1 MTRMNEFENI
11 NDIPEP
17 LRTLVMG
24 ICYVIDSEDAAVMLM
39 KNMVKLPGM
48 QFRKAVYFIHEGEKS
63 RSKLQKAVAS
73 YGVKSVGEYPLVCFD
88 NTVFGDA
95 SQGALI
101 TSKGIYIKNPMSE
114 RVFVKFSNVKSVELR
129 GVFNDEIYVNGYEID
144 SALMEKKDRESFR
157 NLLDWLT
164 GKFNNPEMNQPRP
177 ISMETKK
184 QYNTDELLIFLDN
197 LRQSNRIFSFDG
209 KIYYLGSGE
218 KSDKKIMGAIN
229 SYASSEENEIPLVC
243 FDNTVFGSA
252 TEGCLITTRGV
263 YVHNKMQKSVFFDF
277 SFFIETELRGMFAKD
292 VYIND
297 YEIDTST
304 LNNDEREGLSAL
316 IMCVYEYLMG
326 DVVRQASAWCDE
338 HDEEGREQEREEQVG
353 EEQNFYEDIDACYA
367 ILGCTN
373 NASFEEVNKAYK
385 NLIRQY
391 HPDNYANAPAEFI
404 ELANRETKKFN
415 VAYNCIKQRLKG
427 NKGR

>member
-1 MTRMNEFENI
+1 MGERMTRMNEFENI

-144 SALMEKKDRESFR
+144 SALMEKKDPK
-157 NLLDWLT
+157 L
-164 GKFNNPEMNQPRP
+164 
-177 ISMETKK
+177 
-184 QYNTDELLIFLDN
+184 QYQIG
-197 LRQSNRIFSFDG
+197 Q
-209 KIYYLGSGE
+209 
-218 KSDKKIMGAIN
+218 
-229 SYASSEENEIPLVC
+229 
-243 FDNTVFGSA
+243 
-252 TEGCLITTRGV
+252 
-263 YVHNKMQKSVFFDF
+263 
-277 SFFIETELRGMFAKD
+277 
-292 VYIND
+292 
-297 YEIDTST
+297 
-304 LNNDEREGLSAL
+304 
-316 IMCVYEYLMG
+316 
-326 DVVRQASAWCDE
+326 
-338 HDEEGREQEREEQVG
+338 
-353 EEQNFYEDIDACYA
+353 
-367 ILGCTN
+367 
-373 NASFEEVNKAYK
+373 
-385 NLIRQY
+385 
-391 HPDNYANAPAEFI
+391 
-404 ELANRETKKFN
+404 
-415 VAYNCIKQRLKG
+415 
-427 NKGR
+427 